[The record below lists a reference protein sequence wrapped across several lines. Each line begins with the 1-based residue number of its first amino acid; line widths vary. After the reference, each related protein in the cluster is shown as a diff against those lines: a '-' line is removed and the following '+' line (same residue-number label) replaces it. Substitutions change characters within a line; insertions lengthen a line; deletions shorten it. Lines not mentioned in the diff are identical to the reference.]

1 MCTLQEKSIKT
12 NTNEKTKRKGRHKT
26 EEHEVKDPATVSMEE
41 GKERLAVCYWKKIR
55 SLQHF
60 CVGGRK
66 KKTGEGTDSNSFSF
80 T

>member
-41 GKERLAVCYWKKIR
+41 GKERLAVCY
-55 SLQHF
+55 
-60 CVGGRK
+60 
-66 KKTGEGTDSNSFSF
+66 
-80 T
+80 